1 MTIYEVNLCV
11 DAGIIDAYR
20 EWLAAHVA
28 EMLALPGFE
37 SARVMQ
43 VEEPA
48 AAPGEVALC
57 VQYRLRDR
65 DALARYLAEHAPR
78 MREDGLARFGG
89 RFRATRRILSSAG

>member
-1 MTIYEVNLCV
+1 MTIYEVNLAV
-11 DAGIIDAYR
+11 DAAIIDAYR
-20 EWLAAHVA
+20 AWLASHVA

-37 SARVMQ
+37 SARVME

-48 AAPGEVALC
+48 AAAREVALC

-65 DALARYLAEHAPR
+65 EALARYLAEHAAR

-89 RFRATRRILSSAG
+89 RFRASRRIMSASA